1 MLGHGAIIRNGFLRA
16 RASISLSALLDVEK
30 LKIDRGPGAD
40 RPRAR
45 RRRWLGPLL
54 SLGVV
59 ALLLWLF
66 QGQILGFVDSL
77 RLPEVR
83 VQRVTQRSGAAAAT
97 ASGTSANG
105 YIVARTRAALSA
117 DTPGRI
123 VEMNVEE
130 GSVVKKGEVVA
141 RLYADEYRA
150 AVQHADADLALARTT
165 LERVK
170 LEVGSAEREVDHSK
184 SAEKAASADLEQADA
199 NLALAETQF
208 KRAQDL
214 LDAGVDTVEKR
225 DIARRELD
233 SAKSRVP
240 WAKANLETAQALTA
254 QSAQRL
260 AVAHAAVKEAE
271 GRIAL
276 SQTARDQA
284 QATLDKTEVRAP
296 FDGIVVLKDAEVGE
310 VVSPNVQGGSNAR
323 GSVVTMVD
331 FATLEVQAEVPETTL
346 VNVTLQAPARIWLD
360 AWPDKSYPGRV
371 DRIWPTANRSKAT
384 VEVRIVFLERDL
396 RLRPEMGARVVFL
409 DSAEPAAPSA
419 TAEAV
424 ILVPAEALL
433 RVDGV
438 DQVFVLERD
447 TARLRKIELGEERSG
462 RRVVKQ
468 GLADGETILL
478 GPPPTLTD
486 GQRVRVKG

>member
-1 MLGHGAIIRNGFLRA
+1 
-16 RASISLSALLDVEK
+16 LDVEK
-30 LKIDRGPGAD
+30 LRIDRGPD
-40 RPRAR
+40 TQRPRAR
-45 RRRWLGPLL
+45 RRRWTGPLVT
-54 SLGVV
+54 LGLV
-59 ALLLWLF
+59 ALVLWLF
-66 QGQILGFVDSL
+66 QGRILGWIDAL

-123 VEMNVEE
+123 VEMGVEE
-130 GSVVKKGEVVA
+130 GSVVKKGQVVA

-150 AVQHADADLALARTT
+150 ALQHADADLALARTT

-184 SAEKAASADLEQADA
+184 SAEKAAQADLDQAGS

-208 KRAQDL
+208 KRAQEL
-214 LDAGVDTVEKR
+214 VEQGVDTAEKR
-225 DIARRELD
+225 DLAKRELD

-240 WAKANLETAQALTA
+240 WATANLETARALTA
-254 QSAQRL
+254 QSVQRL
-260 AVAHAAVKEAE
+260 AVAQAAVKEAE

-276 SQTARDQA
+276 AQAGRDQA

-346 VNVTLQAPARIWLD
+346 VNVKLDAPARIWLD
-360 AWPDKSYPGRV
+360 AWPDKSYPGKV

-384 VEVRIVFLERDL
+384 VEVRIVFLERDE
-396 RLRPEMGARVVFL
+396 RLRPEMGVRVVFL
-409 DSAEPAAPSA
+409 ESAEQAAAPAA

-424 ILVPAEALL
+424 ILVPAEALV
-433 RVDGV
+433 RVDGA
-438 DQVFVLERD
+438 DSVFVLERD
-447 TARLRKIELGEERSG
+447 TVHLRRVTLGEDRAG
-462 RRVVKQ
+462 RRVVSQ
-468 GLADGETILL
+468 GLADGETIVL
-478 GPPPTLTD
+478 GPPASLKD
-486 GQRVRVKG
+486 GQRVRVQG

>member
-1 MLGHGAIIRNGFLRA
+1 V
-16 RASISLSALLDVEK
+16 DVEK
-30 LKIDRGPGAD
+30 LKIDRGASD
-40 RPRAR
+40 KRPRGR
-45 RRRWLGPLL
+45 KGRWVGPLVT
-54 SLGVV
+54 LGLVGL
-59 ALLLWLF
+59 ALWVF
-66 QGQILGFVDSL
+66 QAQILGFIDSW

-83 VQRVTQRSGAAAAT
+83 TQRVSARTGAAAAT

-130 GSVVKKGEVVA
+130 GSVVKKGQIVA

-150 AVQHADADLALARTT
+150 ALQHADADLALAKTT

-184 SAEKAASADLEQADA
+184 SAEKAAQADLEQANT

-208 KRAQDL
+208 KRAKELVEQ
-214 LDAGVDTVEKR
+214 GVDTAEKR
-225 DIARRELD
+225 DLAKRELD
-233 SAKSRVP
+233 NAKSRVP
-240 WAKANLETAQALTA
+240 WAQANVETAQALTA
-254 QSAQRL
+254 QSEQRL
-260 AVAHAAVKEAE
+260 AVARAAVKEAE

-276 SQTARDQA
+276 AQTARDQS

-346 VNVTLQAPARIWLD
+346 VNVKLNAPARVWLD
-360 AWPDKSYPGRV
+360 AWPDKAYAGRV

-384 VEVRIVFLERDL
+384 VEVRVAFLERDE

-409 DSAEPAAPSA
+409 DSEQAADKPAPA
-419 TAEAV
+419 AEAV
-424 ILVPAEALL
+424 ILVPQEAVV
-433 RVDGV
+433 RVDGA
-438 DQVFVLERD
+438 DQIFVLERD
-447 TARLRKIELGEERSG
+447 TVRLRRVTLGEDRAG
-462 RRVVKQ
+462 RRVVSQ
-468 GLADGETILL
+468 GLSDGEIIVL
-478 GPPPTLTD
+478 GAPPTLRD
-486 GQRVRVKG
+486 GQRVRPKN

>member
-1 MLGHGAIIRNGFLRA
+1 M
-16 RASISLSALLDVEK
+16 DVEK
-30 LKIDRGPGAD
+30 LKIDRGAGER
-40 RPRAR
+40 RPRGR
-45 RRRWLGPLL
+45 KGRWVGPLVT
-54 SLGVV
+54 LGLVG
-59 ALLLWLF
+59 LLFWIF
-66 QGQILGFVDSL
+66 QAQILGFIDSW

-83 VQRVTQRSGAAAAT
+83 TQRVIQRSGAAAAT

-123 VEMNVEE
+123 VDMNVEE
-130 GSVVKKGEVVA
+130 GSVVKKGQVVA
-141 RLYADEYRA
+141 RLYSDEYRA
-150 AVQHADADLALARTT
+150 ALQHADADLALARTT

-184 SAEKAASADLEQADA
+184 SAEKAARADLDQADS

-214 LDAGVDTVEKR
+214 VTQGVDTVEKR
-225 DIARRELD
+225 DLAKRELD
-233 SAKSRVP
+233 NAKSRVP
-240 WAKANLETAQALTA
+240 WAQANLETAQAETA
-254 QSAQRL
+254 QSTQRL
-260 AVAHAAVKEAE
+260 AVAGASVKEAE

-276 SQTARDQA
+276 AQSARDQA

-346 VNVTLQAPARIWLD
+346 VNVKLQAPARIWLD

-384 VEVRIVFLERDL
+384 VEVRIVFLERDE

-409 DSAEPAAPSA
+409 ESAEGAAQPAANS
-419 TAEAV
+419 EAV
-424 ILVPAEALL
+424 ILVPQEALV
-433 RVDGV
+433 RIDGA

-447 TARLRKIELGEERSG
+447 TARLRRVTLGEDRAG
-462 RRVVKQ
+462 RRVVSQ
-468 GLADGETILL
+468 GLSDGETILL
-478 GPPPTLTD
+478 GPPPTLRD
-486 GQRVRVKG
+486 GQRVRPKN

>member
-1 MLGHGAIIRNGFLRA
+1 
-16 RASISLSALLDVEK
+16 LDLEK
-30 LKIDRGPGAD
+30 LKIDRGASASPSAGAGSGVE
-40 RPRAR
+40 RPRR
-45 RRRWLGPLL
+45 RKRGWVGPVV
-54 SLGVV
+54 SLCLAGLV
-59 ALLLWLF
+59 LWIF
-66 QGQILGFVDSL
+66 QAQILGFIDNW

-83 VQRVTQRSGAAAAT
+83 TQRVILRSGAAAAT

-123 VEMNVEE
+123 VELNVQE
-130 GSVVKKGEVVA
+130 GSVVKKGEIVA

-150 AVQHADADLALARTT
+150 ALQHADADLTLSKTT

-184 SAEKAASADLEQADA
+184 SAEKSAQADLDQANS
-199 NLALAETQF
+199 NLETAQTQY

-214 LDAGVDTVEKR
+214 LEKGVYTAEQRDLAKR
-225 DIARRELD
+225 DLD
-233 SAKSRVP
+233 SMQSRVP
-240 WAKANLETAQALTA
+240 WAKANLETAQAMTA

-260 AVAHAAVKEAE
+260 VVAGAAVKEAE

-276 SQTARDQA
+276 AQAGRDQA

-346 VNVTLQAPARIWLD
+346 VNVKLGAPARIWLD

-384 VEVRIVFLERDL
+384 VEVRIVFLERDD

-409 DSAEPAAPSA
+409 ESAEAAAKPAT

-424 ILVPAEALL
+424 IQIPSEALV
-433 RVDGV
+433 RVDGA
-438 DQVFVLERD
+438 DSVFVLERD
-447 TARLRKIELGEERSG
+447 TVRLRKVALGEDHAG
-462 RRVVKQ
+462 RRAVSQ
-468 GLADGETILL
+468 GLADGETIVLA
-478 GPPPTLTD
+478 PPATLKD
-486 GQRVRVKG
+486 GQRVRPRN